1 MTNFEHLAE
10 GPTTEEMTR
19 RGKKLTWLRPKSF
32 WGTWKAHEQRR
43 GSNPMRLAFK
53 SHASAK
59 RPSCSTSGMTVS
71 ESASGT
77 IQGGPLLRYNPDTSW
92 PLNFQPDLLGSLSIR
107 GQIALFATYIY
118 LIFPRYI
125 VDLLYHRLPRLS

>member
-43 GSNPMRLAFK
+43 GSNPVRLAFK

-71 ESASGT
+71 ESASCPSRPTKRG
-77 IQGGPLLRYNPDTSW
+77 YASDEDSE
-92 PLNFQPDLLGSLSIR
+92 GSQR
-107 GQIALFATYIY
+107 GRALKVTG
-118 LIFPRYI
+118 
-125 VDLLYHRLPRLS
+125 